1 MKVNLG
7 NIVRHEQ
14 YDINLSRL
22 EYNLNVDLRIY
33 LFINFL
39 DINKNI
45 SIRFKMINVI
55 HIHSKHYIV
64 SSAKNNF
71 FF

>member
-1 MKVNLG
+1 MLHQTEDFIFIYLNKWMKATLG

-33 LFINFL
+33 LFIKF
-39 DINKNI
+39 
-45 SIRFKMINVI
+45 
-55 HIHSKHYIV
+55 
-64 SSAKNNF
+64 
-71 FF
+71 

>member
-45 SIRFKMINVI
+45 SIRFNDKCNPYTLKTLY
-55 HIHSKHYIV
+55 SK
-64 SSAKNNF
+64 
-71 FF
+71 